1 LKKGGQGGLLEGYS
15 LENGDLWVKEGKKVK
30 ECIQVCLSPEDETT
44 FQRETEN
51 LLKAL
56 DEFKLKRGAIITEN
70 KEDKIEVSGKRIEFI
85 PLWKWIIEYSLRK
98 D

>member
-1 LKKGGQGGLLEGYS
+1 MGEGRKRVKLLIR
-15 LENGDLWVKEGKKVK
+15 KVNF
-30 ECIQVCLSPEDETT
+30 VFFSF

-56 DEFKLKRGAIITEN
+56 DEFKLKKGAIITEN
-70 KEDKIEVSGKRIEFI
+70 KEDKIEVSGKRIEFM
-85 PLWKWIIEYSLRK
+85 PLWKWILEYSLRK